1 MGCEIRGSGRPW
13 RALHFS
19 GKEKRQIVKFKQALQ
34 ASGWSGRWVAWIL
47 TGIAAPLVLSPASLP
62 TWAGATDIP
71 VIKGELGPCSAD
83 FTVTDAE
90 NKPLYDAKIHVTVR
104 YGFMSKRKSELEIGT
119 NSDGKARIEGLPNKV
134 KKPLE
139 IKVSHGEMVKMVTH
153 DPGLE
158 CQANFNVA
166 LQPPQ

>member
-1 MGCEIRGSGRPW
+1 MKPTEAPQANRSRGR
-13 RALHFS
+13 R
-19 GKEKRQIVKFKQALQ
+19 
-34 ASGWSGRWVAWIL
+34 VAVIL
-47 TGIAAPLVLSPASLP
+47 MRIAVPLFLLLASLP
-62 TWAGATDIP
+62 PKAGATDIP

-83 FTVTDAE
+83 FTVTDGK
-90 NKPLYDAKIHVTVR
+90 NNPLYDAKIHVTVR

-139 IKVSHGEMVKMVTH
+139 IKVSHGEMTKMLAH

-158 CQANFNVA
+158 CQASFTVA
-166 LQPPQ
+166 LQAPQ